1 MGQDSL
7 QVMKTDNGSEF
18 CYHIG
23 YAGRFRRYGTKGK
36 IMAGNG
42 PWRDGS

>member
-36 IMAGNG
+36 ETALGGMDH
-42 PWRDGS
+42 DG